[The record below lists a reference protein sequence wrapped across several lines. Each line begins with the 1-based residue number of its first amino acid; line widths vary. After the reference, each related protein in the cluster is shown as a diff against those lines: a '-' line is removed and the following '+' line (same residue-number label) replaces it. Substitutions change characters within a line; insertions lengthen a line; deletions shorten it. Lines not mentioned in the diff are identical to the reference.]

1 MARFYARFDS
11 GSQTQLDNDYFD
23 KRRISTNSASG
34 AQFRDGLI
42 ASRSAVSADVYDD
55 LDSAN
60 KTSDRGT
67 YFPPDAATFP
77 TSTLLSW
84 STAYTSS
91 VLGIKTPTSNTY
103 GGGGAI
109 NYSQR
114 PTASI
119 LSTMTAFVTKSVPN
133 DPVQLNFDVYK
144 SASGAVTATLNQIQN
159 GAGTA
164 QTPSTRTSYD
174 TARTFFSLW
183 NDPTMSYFAWDD
195 FTPGTPPG
203 AGYALGQSLN
213 TVTIGST
220 TYTNALLLES
230 TEALKLTGS
239 WSGQFRADFAG
250 TSQLTASLRKTSND
264 SLVTSTTVAL
274 TALLPNLSDGLSATW
289 GWSGLTG
296 LGTVSD
302 GDSYD
307 FLFTASFS
315 DAIIPAHTSSR
326 AMIRVPDLVH
336 VVGVNA
342 VSLRYAAAQ
351 NGLCGTNGTT
361 ATFYLS
367 NGATQPSTPNV
378 YVFSVKNPP
387 TIAPVN
393 YYVLSTETVI
403 NGGTIY
409 THDGGGQFTA
419 DTATCP

>member
-11 GSQTQLDNDYFD
+11 GSESTLDNDYFD

-60 KTSDRGT
+60 KTPTIGT

-144 SASGAVTATLNQIQN
+144 SASNAVTATLNQIQN

-174 TARTFFSLW
+174 TSRTYFSLW
-183 NDPTMSYFAWDD
+183 NDPTMNYFAWDD
-195 FTPGTPPG
+195 FTPGVMSTSGMGITANMADCTQTASPG
-203 AGYALGQSLN
+203 ATSTIQFTWSN
-213 TVTIGST
+213 TLSYQFKNDGNPSGRIGVEIEISKASGAT
-220 TYTNALLLES
+220 GTCDTNWNVARFRLLLGYGLS
-230 TEALKLTGS
+230 THGGPLTM
-239 WSGQFRADFAG
+239 G
-250 TSQLTASLRKTSND
+250 TSTSGNGPANPFASGNCTG
-264 SLVTSTTVAL
+264 TSTW
-274 TALLPNLSDGLSATW
+274 TW
-289 GWSGLTG
+289 NG
-296 LGTVSD
+296 LGGYNAGGTPNVSWTVKLEDCISP
-302 GDSYD
+302 GYD
-307 FLFTASFS
+307 INVSARIY
-315 DAIIPAHTSSR
+315 DAIITDSS
-326 AMIRVPDLVH
+326 IGNP
-336 VVGVNA
+336 GVI
-342 VSLRYAAAQ
+342 
-351 NGLCGTNGTT
+351 
-361 ATFYLS
+361 
-367 NGATQPSTPNV
+367 ATQAANPNV
-378 YVFSVKNPP
+378 P
-387 TIAPVN
+387 
-393 YYVLSTETVI
+393 
-403 NGGTIY
+403 
-409 THDGGGQFTA
+409 
-419 DTATCP
+419 